1 MKRIVNILILF
12 SGILFI
18 YIVVSGLIP
27 FECLFKKIFDVRCP
41 GCGLTRSFRDIIN
54 LNFGSAI
61 KYNILGIP
69 LFIIIFGLSIGL
81 SIDIILNTNETLKYI
96 NNFFKKNYII
106 IIFIL
111 IITGIINNING
122 I

>member
-27 FECLFKKIFDVRCP
+27 FECLFKKLFDIRCP

-54 LNFGSAI
+54 LNFDSAI

-111 IITGIINNING
+111 IEFKN
-122 I
+122 

>member
-1 MKRIVNILILF
+1 MKRIVNMLILF

-27 FECLFKKIFDVRCP
+27 FECLFKKLFDIRCP

>member
-27 FECLFKKIFDVRCP
+27 FECLFKKLFDIRCP

-111 IITGIINNING
+111 IITVIINNING

>member
-27 FECLFKKIFDVRCP
+27 FECLFKKLFDIRCP
-41 GCGLTRSFRDIIN
+41 GCGLTRSFRAIIN
-54 LNFGSAI
+54 LNFGLAI

>member
-12 SGILFI
+12 SWILFI

-27 FECLFKKIFDVRCP
+27 FECLFKKLFDIRCP

>member
-27 FECLFKKIFDVRCP
+27 FECLFKKLFDIRCP
-41 GCGLTRSFRDIIN
+41 GCALTRSFRDIIN

>member
-27 FECLFKKIFDVRCP
+27 FECLFKKLFDIRCP

-54 LNFGSAI
+54 LNFDSAI

-111 IITGIINNING
+111 IITGIINNIIG

>member
-1 MKRIVNILILF
+1 MKRIVNIMILF

-27 FECLFKKIFDVRCP
+27 FECLFKKLFDIRCP

>member
-27 FECLFKKIFDVRCP
+27 FECLFKKLFDIRCP

-54 LNFGSAI
+54 LNFDSAI

>member
-27 FECLFKKIFDVRCP
+27 FECLLKKPFDIRCP

>member
-27 FECLFKKIFDVRCP
+27 FECLFKKLFDIRCP

>member
-27 FECLFKKIFDVRCP
+27 FECLFKKIFDIRCP